1 MVEDGGELAAEAL
14 DLVVA
19 ECDAGKLRN
28 VAYVFGGEFQGGTS
42 RVIRGGNRTLTIW
55 AK

>member
-1 MVEDGGELAAEAL
+1 MIEDGGELSAEAL

-19 ECDAGKLRN
+19 ERDAGKLRD
-28 VAYVFGGEFQGGTS
+28 VAYVVGGEFQGGTS
-42 RVIRGGNRTLTIW
+42 RAIRGGNRTLTIW